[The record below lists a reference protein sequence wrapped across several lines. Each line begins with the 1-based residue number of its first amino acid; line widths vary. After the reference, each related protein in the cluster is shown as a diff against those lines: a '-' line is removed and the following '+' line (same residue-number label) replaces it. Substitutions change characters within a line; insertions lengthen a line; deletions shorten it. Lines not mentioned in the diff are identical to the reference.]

1 MNRPSN
7 RKIMH
12 ELRNPLNTI
21 SMNAELAKMLVLSQ
35 NEEVKIEELLDRI
48 IEQCEVCSALIET
61 MDN

>member
-1 MNRPSN
+1 
-7 RKIMH
+7 MH

-48 IEQCEVCSALIET
+48 IEQCEVCSTLIET